1 MTAPLDEATR
11 ARLRW
16 EAERLAA
23 EQELALIEAR
33 RIVWLDYLDE
43 QKARPPMRG
52 AEPAVVMPAEEAP
65 PGPEPPPA
73 PTPGRRGFWD
83 ARNEKRLTPE
93 WLARNKAE
101 LARVKRLVGLRS

>member
-43 QKARPPMRG
+43 QTVRATPGSEPVVG
-52 AEPAVVMPAEEAP
+52 VPAVEAP
-65 PGPEPPPA
+65 PGPEPPPPLA
-73 PTPGRRGFWD
+73 LGARGFWD